1 MSLLFGTGNYVYV
14 PYAAGLDTL
23 TTELTISCWINLTTA
38 GSMQMFINRQVAAA
52 PSNEWWSLNLM
63 NQALRGLIGN
73 GSSVTGAQ
81 YATPL
86 ALNNWYHCAMT
97 FSSPALRCHNVGEV
111 GAERSR

>member
-52 PSNEWWSLNLM
+52 PMACSYSSRLSLLDRKSS
-63 NQALRGLIGN
+63 ALVPVAIYR
-73 GSSVTGAQ
+73 TA
-81 YATPL
+81 A
-86 ALNNWYHCAMT
+86 
-97 FSSPALRCHNVGEV
+97 
-111 GAERSR
+111 